1 MAIPFFGRLSLLLTF
16 LVPPVFAAKVN
27 TTIATKAWFSNWTLN
42 PKSNDDPSQ
51 NVSVTALGIGMNLSY
66 RAWLGGIQYYQGS
79 GYTFNAYNVD
89 RRNIDLYTGY
99 RANQY
104 ISPFVGL
111 KYTQLSYDTA
121 PSISYIGAAMGFMGQ
136 YTIPQLNIH
145 LSANFT
151 YTRST
156 SDDASSLSGPAF
168 EFNAA
173 HQLGITP
180 LHAIVGYK
188 FQQYSNA
195 IEKSTFSG
203 ITLSLSY
210 LF

>member
-1 MAIPFFGRLSLLLTF
+1 MAMQLFWCLSLLLTF
-16 LVPPVFAAKVN
+16 FIPSVFSATLN
-27 TTIATKAWFSNWTLN
+27 TTVATKAWFSNWNLN
-42 PKSNDDPSQ
+42 PKSNDPSQ
-51 NVSVTALGIGMNLSY
+51 NASATTIGVGINLSY
-66 RAWLGGIQYYQGS
+66 QAWLGGIQYYQGS
-79 GYTFNAYNVD
+79 GYAFDDDNVD
-89 RRNIDLYTGY
+89 RRNLDLYTGY
-99 RANQY
+99 RVSQY

-111 KYTQLSYDTA
+111 KYSQFSYNTD
-121 PSISYIGAAMGFMGQ
+121 PSKTYIGAAIGFMGQ

-145 LSANFT
+145 LSTNIA

-156 SDDASSLSGPAF
+156 SDDASNLTGPAF

-180 LHAIVGYK
+180 LHVIVGYK

-195 IEKSTFSG
+195 LEKSTFSG

>member
-1 MAIPFFGRLSLLLTF
+1 MAIQFFWRLSFLLCF
-16 LVPPVFAAKVN
+16 LLQPVFAATVN
-27 TTIATKAWFSNWTLN
+27 TTVATKTWLSNWALN
-42 PKSNDDPSQ
+42 PKSNDSSQ
-51 NVSVTALGIGMNLSY
+51 NASATTFGIGVNVSY
-66 RAWLGGIQYYQGS
+66 RAWLGGIQYYQGNN
-79 GYTFNAYNVD
+79 YAFDQLNVD
-89 RRNIDLYTGY
+89 RSNMDLYTGY
-99 RANQY
+99 RVNQY

-111 KYTQLSYDTA
+111 KYSRFSYNTA
-121 PSISYIGAAMGFMGQ
+121 PSKTYIGAAIGFMGQ
-136 YTIPQLNIH
+136 YTVPQLNTH
-145 LSANFT
+145 LSANVA
-151 YTRST
+151 YTHLNSDT
-156 SDDASSLSGPAF
+156 SSNLSGPAF

-173 HQLGITP
+173 HQLGTTP